1 MRLILMFL
9 SFTMAAPLHAALV
22 TTGTISGT
30 VGEIVT
36 VPLPMYTDPGSYRA
50 YASFSGPGAFSLR
63 YQVIRTTN
71 FFCDFEDG
79 GGFVACGGDDVPIG
93 FDTFSS
99 PGERSATLAYA
110 IGAPF
115 REDYSPTQYGLVFD
129 HAEGADFEFIF
140 EDDGS
145 VSYRVVTAPVP
156 EPASWALMLAGFG
169 LAGAAL
175 RRRQT
180 IGDTLRLS

>member
-1 MRLILMFL
+1 MRLTLLALFSTL
-9 SFTMAAPLHAALV
+9 AVPAQAAFV
-22 TTGTISGT
+22 TSGAIGGA

-79 GGFVACGGDDVPIG
+79 GGFVPCGGDDVPIG
-93 FDTFSS
+93 FDTFSN
-99 PGERSATLAYA
+99 PGDRSATLAYT
-110 IGAPF
+110 IGSPF

-129 HAEGADFEFIF
+129 YADGASFEFIF
-140 EDDGS
+140 ETGGS
-145 VSYRVVTAPVP
+145 INYRVVTAPVP

-169 LAGAAL
+169 FIGAAL
-175 RRRQT
+175 RGRPR
-180 IGDTLRLS
+180 IGRTVRLS